1 MLSRAVV
8 QQKAQI
14 EERVPPKMTLKSSPL
29 VWSLAFMAAFLA
41 LTKETAT
48 KETEVHPYSIFI
60 QHPSDPGSMIFYH
73 KDKGNLIR
81 TLIVL

>member
-60 QHPSDPGSMIFYH
+60 QHPSDPGSSGGCRVSHSILN
-73 KDKGNLIR
+73 GVA
-81 TLIVL
+81 VL